1 MQAQLQ
7 GTCVCIKA
15 LDAVPVCTC
24 LTLGGCA
31 CHRPCP
37 VQAMGPA
44 CVPQL
49 PETCRN
55 TYLKVVSTIAGLCSL
70 GSSVARNATQM
81 LQMISTG
88 VLPSMAWQGQAWA
101 GVGTGGV
108 LGAGYGITAGCS
120 GGSGK
125 GRVRQPVRMQCK
137 SMRKVQ
143 DGMVQLSCTTA

>member
-1 MQAQLQ
+1 MCALR
-7 GTCVCIKA
+7 VCA
-15 LDAVPVCTC
+15 C
-24 LTLGGCA
+24 LTLDGCA
-31 CHRPCP
+31 CHRPWP

-88 VLPSMAWQGQAWA
+88 ALPSMAGQGRAWA
-101 GVGTGGV
+101 GEGTGCVWGK
-108 LGAGYGITAGCS
+108 GNGIAAGCS

-125 GRVRQPVRMQCK
+125 VWVRQPVRMLC
-137 SMRKVQ
+137 SLVRKVQ
-143 DGMVQLSCTTA
+143 DGMVQLSCTTTQGLLAGAAAVDA